1 MAKARI
7 AVRCKVSEGLFETEF
22 FVVLRDSSAYV
33 ARNNVKVSR
42 IPVGEQEVEGEVLA
56 YLIELDDTKDR
67 ALVQLSGEPAVGG
80 LQTWVPK
87 SSLAPGI
94 VW

>member
-1 MAKARI
+1 MRI

-56 YLIELDDTKDR
+56 YLIEVDDKEDR

-80 LQTWVPK
+80 LQSWVPK
-87 SSLAPGI
+87 SSLVTPA
-94 VW
+94 